1 MSDTASELGFQT
13 LSWSGMTHPG
23 HVRPNNED
31 AFLALAFD
39 AREVRYLGK
48 TGESTLAESDFL
60 FAVSDGMGG
69 EKSGEFASRIAVE
82 KITRFLPKTFKARAQ
97 GISSGFDDMLLKVFD
112 EIHRDLLQLGQSY
125 EECRG
130 MGATLS
136 LVWLSP
142 GLMYFAHIGDSR
154 IYHLPQNG
162 ALQQVTHD
170 HSFAGWQRRAGQI
183 NEREARSHPRR
194 NVLTQALGAGNQFIN
209 PQVGVVRPEAGDRIL
224 ICSDGVIDGLWDH
237 HINELLKASPPSSSM
252 AQSVVEAALKSSGK
266 DNTTAVVVEIC

>member
-1 MSDTASELGFQT
+1 MSDAAFQA
-13 LSWSGMTHPG
+13 LRWSGMTHRG

-39 AREVRYLGK
+39 SREVRYLGK

-112 EIHRDLLQLGQSY
+112 EIHHDLLKLGQSY
-125 EECRG
+125 DECRG

-183 NEREARSHPRR
+183 NEREARTHPRR

-224 ICSDGVIDGLWDH
+224 ICSDGVMDGLWDH
-237 HINELLKASPPSSSM
+237 HINDLLKASPPSSSM
-252 AQSVVEAALKSSGK
+252 AQSIVEAALKLSGK
-266 DNTTAVVVEIC
+266 DNTTAVVVEII